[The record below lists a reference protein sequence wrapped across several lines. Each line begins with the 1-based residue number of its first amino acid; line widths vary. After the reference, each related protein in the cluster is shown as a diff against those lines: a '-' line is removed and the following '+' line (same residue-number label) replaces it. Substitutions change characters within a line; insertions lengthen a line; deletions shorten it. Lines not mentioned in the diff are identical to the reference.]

1 MYRKILAI
9 NVTIFDGIWQDSTD
23 EGCFRHGRLLMKEQ
37 PTFPLL
43 TMGGFRNDI
52 GGPGNPIGLIN
63 ASISQQH
70 RAAGG
75 GRDVSEH

>member
-1 MYRKILAI
+1 
-9 NVTIFDGIWQDSTD
+9 
-23 EGCFRHGRLLMKEQ
+23 MKEQ